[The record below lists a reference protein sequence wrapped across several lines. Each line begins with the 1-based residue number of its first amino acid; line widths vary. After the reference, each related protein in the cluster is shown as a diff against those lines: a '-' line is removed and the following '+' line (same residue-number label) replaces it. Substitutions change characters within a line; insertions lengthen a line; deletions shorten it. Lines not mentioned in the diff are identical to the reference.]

1 MITKNKP
8 GRSEK
13 YLDYIRS
20 RPCCVCQ
27 ARPAEPHHT
36 ARGGT
41 SVKGSDFSAIP
52 MCRGHHR
59 EVGDSGVETFQ
70 RENNISIAIAVAKHL
85 ITWADENWADKEK

>member
-1 MITKNKP
+1 MIPKNKP

-27 ARPAEPHHT
+27 AKPAEPHHT

-59 EVGDSGVETFQ
+59 ELHDGGVETFQ
-70 RENNISIAIAVAKHL
+70 CEYGLISIPVAKHL